1 MQWTPR
7 PIRGVARG
15 HVLLVGMP
23 GAGKSVLGKALALR
37 LQRRL
42 VDLDAAIAADA
53 GQPVGQLL
61 RQEGEEA
68 FRIREAAVLR
78 EQLADVGPLVLA
90 TGGGAPCFFG
100 GMAELLQAGTVL
112 WLDAPAEVLT
122 ERVLA
127 DETERSLLGATRQL
141 VAERLTELRA
151 QREATYAQADF
162 RLDATKGPRDV
173 LQQALRALGPVEV
186 LPAVAEDGRTTP
198 VYLHDGDVCHA
209 AAALAEQAGT
219 GNRIALLIDAQVQA
233 QAEPLERIL
242 RDRGC
247 APTRL
252 VLPGGERCKDIKVL
266 AKVWQ
271 WLATEGIGRDDL
283 LVGVGGGA
291 MTDLAGFAAA
301 TWLRGI
307 RVAQLPTTLLAM
319 ADASVGGKTA
329 IDLELPG
336 GHKAKNLVGAF
347 HAPELVWLPLQ
358 SLHTLP
364 LRHWRAGL
372 AEVAKMLL
380 LFDPAGWQ
388 LLGQQAKLL
397 RQRDVA
403 ALLPLLR
410 SAVAHKAAIVA
421 ADPREHIRQGAMPQ
435 RAMLNLGHTLAHA
448 LEADSSQNG
457 YTLLHGEA
465 VALGLCAAAQWSE
478 HAGYAPA
485 GLAAEVSATLAALD
499 LPVDWAARTSTAVLD
514 LAATDKKRRGDALYE
529 VALGGVGRAEVVRVR
544 LTDWRD
550 ALAGLAAAAA
560 ATAATADAGWPAA
573 TGTGGPTP
581 AGVTR
586 WRTGVRKQGGGL

>member
-7 PIRGVARG
+7 PLRGLTRG
-15 HVLLVGMP
+15 HVLLVGMA
-23 GAGKSVLGKALALR
+23 GAGKSTLGRSLALR
-37 LQRRL
+37 LQRRF
-42 VDLDAAIAADA
+42 VDLDDAIAADA

-61 RQEGEEA
+61 RQEGEDA

-78 EQLADVGPLVLA
+78 ELLAEAGPLVLA
-90 TGGGAPCFFG
+90 TGGGAPCFLG

-112 WLDAPAEVLT
+112 WLDAPVALLT
-122 ERVLA
+122 DRVLA
-127 DETERSLLGATRQL
+127 DDTERPLLGATRQS
-141 VAERLTELRA
+141 VQERLAALLA

-162 RLDATKGPRDV
+162 RLDASKGPRDV
-173 LQQALRALGPVEV
+173 LQQALRALGPVDL
-186 LPAVAEDGRTTP
+186 LPALAEDGRSTP
-198 VYLHDGDVCHA
+198 VYLHDGDLCHA

-219 GNRIALLIDAQVQA
+219 GNRIALLVDAQVQT
-233 QAEPLERIL
+233 QVEPLERIL
-242 RDRGC
+242 RARGC
-247 APTRL
+247 TPAKL

-266 AKVWQ
+266 GKVWQ
-271 WLATEGIGRDDL
+271 WLAAESIGRDDL

-291 MTDLAGFAAA
+291 LTDLAGFAAA

-307 RVAQLPTTLLAM
+307 RVAQVPTTLLAM

-336 GHKAKNLVGAF
+336 GQRAKNLVGAF

-358 SLHTLP
+358 SLATLP
-364 LRHWRAGL
+364 LRQWRAGL

-380 LFDPAGWQ
+380 LFDPAGWRA
-388 LLGQQAKLL
+388 LGQQAKLL

-421 ADPREHIRQGAMPQ
+421 ADPRERLQTGATPQ

-465 VALGLCAAAQWSE
+465 VALGLCAAAHWSE
-478 HAGYAPA
+478 HTGRAPA
-485 GLAAEVSATLAALD
+485 GLAAEVTATLAALD
-499 LPVDWAARTSTAVLD
+499 LPVDWAARTSAAVLA
-514 LAATDKKRRGDALYE
+514 LAASDKKRRGDVLYE
-529 VALGGVGRAEVVRVR
+529 IAVCEPGRPEVVRER
-544 LTDWRD
+544 LADWRD
-550 ALAGLAAAAA
+550 ALAGLAATA
-560 ATAATADAGWPAA
+560 ATAAPADAGWPAA
-573 TGTGGPTP
+573 TGTADPAP
-581 AGVTR
+581 AGVAR
-586 WRTGVRKQGGGL
+586 WRTQVRKQGGRA